1 MSRKQRAVLFS
12 LIALC
17 VLAVAGYV
25 VYSRTVKD
33 YVGCARMLSKTYRAD
48 RSDLTFYVTI
58 DTAGQ
63 AIDAQFRAVRFP
75 FQKSTATQVTIM
87 GKTGDYTFYKVN
99 GRNLTA
105 EENNDAQNAIPRNF
119 MELLEWGKNI
129 YESDLTIRKTVDRGV
144 STYTVTVPDDMVQSF
159 MEAYLGKLEALDLRY
174 HNCTLSLTGSRGTMS
189 DLVLNGTAE
198 YRVLFVNTSTDIMI
212 RAHVNALGDQVQ
224 VPDVPDSVVK
234 AAS

>member
-25 VYSRTVKD
+25 AYSRTVKD

-99 GRNLTA
+99 GRNL
-105 EENNDAQNAIPRNF
+105 
-119 MELLEWGKNI
+119 GKPWI
-129 YESDLTIRKTVDRGV
+129 
-144 STYTVTVPDDMVQSF
+144 
-159 MEAYLGKLEALDLRY
+159 
-174 HNCTLSLTGSRGTMS
+174 
-189 DLVLNGTAE
+189 
-198 YRVLFVNTSTDIMI
+198 
-212 RAHVNALGDQVQ
+212 
-224 VPDVPDSVVK
+224 
-234 AAS
+234 AA